1 VTVDDETEQPT
12 DAADIASVDGDAVDA
27 AARDDADRDE
37 DTDALLSRLRL
48 IEDQPLDV
56 RAAAFTQVHDELRAA
71 LEGGDS
77 PGHHG

>member
-1 VTVDDETEQPT
+1 VDDVT
-12 DAADIASVDGDAVDA
+12 DATPGAETAADASAADAE
-27 AARDDADRDE
+27 ARQDVERNDE
-37 DTDALLSRLRL
+37 TDALLSRLRL
-48 IEDQPLDV
+48 IEDQPLDA

>member
-1 VTVDDETEQPT
+1 VNVDEHGEH
-12 DAADIASVDGDAVDA
+12 AIEAVDA
-27 AARDDADRDE
+27 EARAEADRDG

-48 IEDQPLDV
+48 IEDQPLDA

-77 PGHHG
+77 PARNG